1 METTYKKIL
10 VAIDNSPYSMKA
22 AKAGFAL
29 AHGLNAAVG
38 LVYVVDKSKEVVNAD
53 LGITPAQSGTVLL
66 HEAEQTI
73 EQYIRLYNGV
83 DRVERFTPE
92 GVPEQE
98 IVNIA
103 REWQADM
110 IVMGTHGRSGIG
122 KMLTGSVAEHVI
134 RHATIP
140 VLVAPREME

>member
-10 VAIDNSPYSMKA
+10 IAIDNSAWSMKA

-29 AHGLNAAVG
+29 AHGLQAAVG
-38 LVYVVDKSKEVVNAD
+38 LLYVIDRSKEVVNAD

-66 HEAEQTI
+66 QEAGQVI
-73 EQYIRLYNGV
+73 EQYIRLYQGAGP
-83 DRVERFTPE
+83 VERFTPE

-98 IVNIA
+98 IVNIS

-110 IVMGTHGRSGIG
+110 IVIGTHGRSGIG
-122 KMLTGSVAEHVI
+122 KLLTGSVAEHVI
-134 RHATIP
+134 RHAAIP
-140 VLVAPREME
+140 VLVTPPGME